1 MEEMGRANLP
11 AEEKAGVSLAPR
23 QRGCQHT
30 HPDSLSAYDYH
41 HPAVPSAAP
50 ETRDM
55 GHS

>member
-30 HPDSLSAYDYH
+30 HPDSPSAYDYH

-55 GHS
+55 GQT